1 MSEIGDKLAEQ
12 TRTRL
17 DRVRGLVD
25 LYERLAGP
33 ISGRPT
39 VYESDVL
46 RAAVVF
52 LHATLEDFLRSLA
65 AIRLPD
71 SSSDILQKIPPAGG
85 DGRKTIMSLGDL
97 HGFRGRSID
106 DFIRESVESHL
117 NRSNYSNIGDIKR
130 LLGDLRLEPKC
141 VDPHAARLA
150 ALMTRRH
157 HIAHRFDQNESTGRG
172 HHAANSISKVMVSAW
187 IETVDQLMLDILQGI

>member
-1 MSEIGDKLAEQ
+1 MSEIRDKLAEQ

-25 LYERLAGP
+25 LYALLAGP

-39 VYESDVL
+39 VHESDVL
-46 RAAVVF
+46 RAATVF

-71 SSSDILQKIPPAGG
+71 SSSEILQKIPPAGG
-85 DGRKTIMSLGDL
+85 DGRKTTMGLGDL
-97 HGFRGRSID
+97 HGYQGRSID
-106 DFIRESVESHL
+106 DFIRESIESHL
-117 NRSNYSNIGDIKR
+117 RRSNYSNVGDVKR
-130 LLGDLRLEPKC
+130 LLADLGLDSSC
-141 VDPHAARLA
+141 VDPHAPRLA
-150 ALMTRRH
+150 ALMSRRH

-172 HHAANSISKVMVSAW
+172 HHAANSISKVTVSDW
-187 IETVDQLMLDILQGI
+187 IGMVDQLMMDILQGC

>member
-1 MSEIGDKLAEQ
+1 MSEVGDKLAEL

-17 DRVRGLVD
+17 ERVRGLVD
-25 LYERLAGP
+25 LYELLAGP

-39 VYESDVL
+39 VHESDVL

-71 SSSDILQKIPPAGG
+71 SSSETLQKIPPASG
-85 DGRKTIMSLGDL
+85 DGRKTTMSLGEL
-97 HGFRGRSID
+97 HDYRGRSIN
-106 DFIRESVESHL
+106 DFIRESIESHL
-117 NRSNYSNIGDIKR
+117 SRSNYSNVGDIKR
-130 LLGDLRLEPKC
+130 LLSDLRLEPSC

-157 HIAHRFDQNESTGRG
+157 HIAHRLDQNESTGRG
-172 HHAANSISKVMVSAW
+172 HHAANSISKVMVSGW
-187 IETVDQLMLDILQGI
+187 IETVDAFMLDIIQGL